1 MNKPSTAELATAL
14 ESMTISIEVTSNGLD
29 AYDLLDEI
37 RAATAK
43 GPARP
48 CLEDFA
54 GTLEETIDQAFWD
67 AAE

>member
-1 MNKPSTAELATAL
+1 MNKPSTAELAPAL
-14 ESMTISIEVTSNGLD
+14 ESMTIRIEVTSTGLD

-37 RAATAK
+37 RAATAT